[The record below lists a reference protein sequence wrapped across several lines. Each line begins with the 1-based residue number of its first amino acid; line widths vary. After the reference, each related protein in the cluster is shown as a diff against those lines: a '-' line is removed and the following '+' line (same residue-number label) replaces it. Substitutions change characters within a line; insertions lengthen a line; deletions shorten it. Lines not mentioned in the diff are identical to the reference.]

1 MDESFYLSLA
11 NELSAKL
18 GRVSSFVRHGPSIGA
33 YHEEVLKSII
43 RHMLPDR
50 FSLRTGFVFHPERG
64 PSQQGDILII
74 DEYHPNAY
82 FFREGDFAVVAEEA
96 LACVI
101 EVKTRLNKTSFAEA
115 LKGLYSFQQS
125 TAKPN
130 HPVTLLFAYESSSF
144 SPAVLDSWYQSISLP
159 DEVLSYPFAVYALNR
174 GLLFLRKPSDT
185 EWGHCVSCGE
195 EGRGPKLKT
204 LSVFLQTIR
213 KAILYKGRVESN
225 PFNLALGEDLVV
237 SPQLLRFGSGVH
249 DRAASGELGS

>member
-11 NELSAKL
+11 NELSAKM

-33 YHEEVLKSII
+33 YHEEALKSII

-101 EVKTRLNKTSFAEA
+101 EVKTRLNKTSFAKA
-115 LKGLYSFQQS
+115 INGLYSFQQA

-130 HPVTLLFAYESSSF
+130 HPVTLLFAYESYSF
-144 SPAVLDSWYQSISLP
+144 KPTVLDSWYQSISLP
-159 DEVLSYPFAVYALNR
+159 DEVLNYPYAIYALNR
-174 GLLFLRKPSDT
+174 GLLLLRKPSDT
-185 EWGHCVSCGE
+185 KWGHCVSSGE
-195 EGRGPKLKT
+195 EARGPKVKT
-204 LSVFLQTIR
+204 LSVFLQIIR
-213 KAILYKGRVESN
+213 KAILSKAGDTSN
-225 PFNLALGEDLVV
+225 PFNLALGEGLDV
-237 SPQLLRFGSGVH
+237 SKLLLRFGFGVH
-249 DRAASGELGS
+249 DPAASGELGR